1 MLRTKEATGACP
13 LKDRVFKSS
22 GRQSLPHHAPLTSN
36 THVKYKVWSEEC
48 FSNAMSAV
56 QERGLSV
63 RRAAEELDVPK
74 STLHDRLCGKHLPG
88 LRSGP
93 ERYLSDEEENEFLI
107 GCASVGFAKSR
118 FQVIELVQELMRHK
132 GRNVSVSHGWWES
145 FRKRHPNIALRT
157 ASPLSYARM
166 VGSNPLILS
175 RYFDLLE
182 QTLQENELHDKPSQI
197 FNLDET
203 GMPLDPTPP
212 HVIAGKGTKNP
223 PAPASGDRSQI
234 TVLACCSARYAL
246 PPFVIFDRLSLRPEL
261 TDGEVPGTIYGL
273 SRKGW
278 IDSELF
284 ELWFFR
290 HFLAHAPPVRPL
302 LLLMDGHSSHYQ
314 PAVIIRAAEEG
325 IILFTLPPHTSHL
338 TQPLDKG
345 CFRPLKKH
353 WRQECWQ
360 YITSNPGK
368 VVTRYQFSKL
378 FRVAWEKGLTLTN
391 CISGFRTTGIF
402 PFNRSAVDQS
412 GSCGIGE
419 KEKRLSLPQRTG
431 LQFIPLYIPL
441 SLALNHSQCPLT

>member
-1 MLRTKEATGACP
+1 
-13 LKDRVFKSS
+13 
-22 GRQSLPHHAPLTSN
+22 
-36 THVKYKVWSEEC
+36 
-48 FSNAMSAV
+48 
-56 QERGLSV
+56 
-63 RRAAEELDVPK
+63 
-74 STLHDRLCGKHLPG
+74 
-88 LRSGP
+88 
-93 ERYLSDEEENEFLI
+93 
-107 GCASVGFAKSR
+107 
-118 FQVIELVQELMRHK
+118 
-132 GRNVSVSHGWWES
+132 
-145 FRKRHPNIALRT
+145 
-157 ASPLSYARM
+157 
-166 VGSNPLILS
+166 
-175 RYFDLLE
+175 
-182 QTLQENELHDKPSQI
+182 LQENELHDKPSQI